1 MKMNMPSKSCS
12 SAYSSEESETSS
24 SPSRRRR
31 RISSPRDTQKTKLSK
46 TVSKW
51 ERLHVQ
57 HHLKI
62 QYASRYIEEPL
73 DLFAMVARDV
83 SPLSKEQDEYID
95 FVNKYLSFSMPL
107 TSFHHQSKIVEDAL
121 DTCEN
126 EIKELEERDKSWW
139 VLKLKVFV
147 AGIRA
152 LFEDVKDYRRKNQPF
167 EDFCTSF
174 VGVFADLCCL
184 RVQYCKRVR
193 HVVMENLKD
202 IKQVTSEPDIR
213 LFKCGLNHEFSKVMV
228 SVVQVI
234 PDLTYNPVIPSG
246 KTKKRRKTFRER
258 SRRSGFISENVL
270 SKYSTSSME
279 TLASGD
285 TEELSIEVDLNDRV
299 LGQHA
304 GELLLDLHNKHKGDE
319 KLHSEDEVRKN
330 LTMTGMIVNGTRVFF
345 TLLEMTRKHYQKL
358 KDYEDLDENDKAII
372 YYSNPKDILMEPE
385 RRTLIKDFMSL
396 NNIE

>member
-1 MKMNMPSKSCS
+1 MNMTSESLSCS

-24 SPSRRRR
+24 SACRRRR
-31 RISSPRDTQKTKLSK
+31 RISSCQITHKSPLNK

-62 QYASRYIEEPL
+62 QYASTYTEQPL
-73 DLFAMVARDV
+73 DLITKVAGEV
-83 SPLSKEQDEYID
+83 SPFSKEQDEYIK
-95 FVNKYLSFSMPL
+95 FVNKYLLFSMPL
-107 TSFHHQSKIVEDAL
+107 TSFHHQSKIVADSL
-121 DTCEN
+121 STCEN
-126 EIKELEERDKSWW
+126 DIKELEERDKSWW

-152 LFEDVKDYRRKNQPF
+152 LLEDVKDYRRKNHPC

-184 RVQYCKRVR
+184 RVQYCKGVR
-193 HVVMENLKD
+193 HIVMENLQD

-213 LFKCGLNHEFSKVMV
+213 LFKCGLDHEFSKVMV
-228 SVVQVI
+228 SVVKVK

-246 KTKKRRKTFRER
+246 KAKKRRKTFRER
-258 SRRSGFISENVL
+258 SRHSGFSSENVH
-270 SKYSTSSME
+270 SKCSTSSMD
-279 TLASGD
+279 TLESVD
-285 TEELSIEVDLNDRV
+285 TEELSIKVDLNDRV

-304 GELLLDLHNKHKGDE
+304 GELLLDLNNKHKGDE
-319 KLHSEDEVRKN
+319 KQHLEEELKKN
-330 LTMTGMIVNGTRVFF
+330 LTMTGMIVDGTRVFF

-358 KDYEDLDENDKAII
+358 KDNEDLDIDDKAII

-396 NNIE
+396 NNIQ